1 MAKKTPTKRRGDEG
15 NKLAKRRSRLKY
27 AYPIE
32 RDPDDT
38 LGMYLKEVGSLPL
51 LKAEQ
56 EVTLAK
62 RIERGIKAR
71 EELASGRSGS
81 KQVADL
87 KVLIEDGWAARE
99 HLLTANSRLVISVAK
114 KYRSRGVP
122 FADLI
127 QEGNIGLIRAT
138 KKFEY
143 RRGLKF
149 STYATWWIRQ
159 AVTRALSNFGRTVRI
174 PVYVTD
180 NITRYK
186 KTAEALYIKS
196 GKKPDIDEMA
206 EAMGI
211 KVKEAEKLR
220 TFVDDVSPLE
230 NLDSTDNDNG
240 RGIPER
246 YQPARVDH
254 AIVQFELDQQMEE
267 LMKELTER
275 EAGIIRY
282 RYGLTDG
289 KAHTLEE
296 TGRAFSLTRE
306 RIRQIEK
313 NVLKRLSEYA
323 RENAADFRP

>member
-1 MAKKTPTKRRGDEG
+1 MSNQRQNSQRENSLSIYLSEISKIPLLTPKEELRVTRQVLKGDPEAKRLIIVSNLRLVVSIAKK
-15 NKLAKRRSRLKY
+15 
-27 AYPIE
+27 
-32 RDPDDT
+32 
-38 LGMYLKEVGSLPL
+38 YLYYGLPL
-51 LKAEQ
+51 LDLIEEGNLGLMKA
-56 EVTLAK
+56 AD
-62 RIERGIKAR
+62 RFDPERGC
-71 EELASGRSGS
+71 
-81 KQVADL
+81 
-87 KVLIEDGWAARE
+87 
-99 HLLTANSRLVISVAK
+99 
-114 KYRSRGVP
+114 
-122 FADLI
+122 
-127 QEGNIGLIRAT
+127 
-138 KKFEY
+138 
-143 RRGLKF
+143 KF

-186 KTAEALYIKS
+186 KTADAFYIKH
-196 GKKPDIDEMA
+196 GKRPEVEEMA

-211 KVKEAEKLR
+211 KLKEAEKLR
-220 TFVDDVSPLE
+220 SFVDTVSPLE
-230 NLDSTDNDNG
+230 NLESTDNDNG
-240 RGIPER
+240 RGIPEQF
-246 YQPARVDH
+246 QPAKVDQ

-296 TGRAFSLTRE
+296 TGRAFNLTRE

-323 RENAADFRP
+323 KEHPADFRP

>member
-1 MAKKTPTKRRGDEG
+1 MAKTDSSSVKENSLGIYLSEISKIPLLKPKEELRVTRLVLKGDAEARRLIIVS
-15 NKLAKRRSRLKY
+15 NLRLVVSIAKKY
-27 AYPIE
+27 
-32 RDPDDT
+32 
-38 LGMYLKEVGSLPL
+38 MYYGLPL
-51 LKAEQ
+51 LDLIEEGNLGLMKAAE
-56 EVTLAK
+56 
-62 RIERGIKAR
+62 RFDPERGC
-71 EELASGRSGS
+71 
-81 KQVADL
+81 
-87 KVLIEDGWAARE
+87 
-99 HLLTANSRLVISVAK
+99 
-114 KYRSRGVP
+114 
-122 FADLI
+122 
-127 QEGNIGLIRAT
+127 
-138 KKFEY
+138 
-143 RRGLKF
+143 KF